1 MATTRRDLIL
11 QFSKD
16 TGSSKQA
23 EVMLLDRDGL
33 ITADY
38 ASWLEERLAQKT
50 EQLKIYERIERMERD
65 RLCRKN

>member
-23 EVMLLDRDGL
+23 EVMLLDREGL

-38 ASWLEERLAQKT
+38 ASWLEEMLAQKT

>member
-1 MATTRRDLIL
+1 MVTTRRDLIL

-23 EVMLLDRDGL
+23 EVMLLDREGL

-38 ASWLEERLAQKT
+38 ASWLEEMLAQKT